1 MSNTEDSVIM
11 NVEKIID
18 DEPTLTKKGK
28 IKKPRKPMTP
38 EHKEKLL
45 SSLKKAREQ
54 SALKR
59 GLKSHAKKIIKA
71 ADEAETN
78 DIIRKSLLVKAK
90 AEEDPRD
97 IEIKKLRAKLDGL
110 TLQDV
115 IKKPKPKPK
124 VIIEE
129 PEFEPIDE
137 PDIVIPTP
145 LPSREPSPIPTPKKV
160 TIIEPVNIIEP
171 VIKSKVFKSTRGSK
185 LKRY

>member
-1 MSNTEDSVIM
+1 MSNNDDSIVM
-11 NVEKIID
+11 DVEKVID
-18 DEPTLTKKGK
+18 EEPIKPKKVK
-28 IKKPRKPMTP
+28 VKKPRKPMTP

-45 SSLKKAREQ
+45 KSLKKAREQ

-59 GLKSHAKKIIKA
+59 GLKSQAKKIIKA

-124 VIIEE
+124 PKVIIEE
-129 PEFEPIDE
+129 DTFEPIDE
-137 PDIVIPTP
+137 PDIVTPTP
-145 LPSREPSPIPTPKKV
+145 TRPPTPTPTPPPPIP
-160 TIIEPVNIIEP
+160 IPVVKP
-171 VIKSKVFKSTRGSK
+171 KVFKSTRGSK